1 MGEAN
6 TKMTAREKRE
16 AKLAQVLS
24 DTVYLLY

>member
-1 MGEAN
+1 MVEAN

-24 DTVYLLY
+24 DTVVAV